1 MALPTN
7 PLEPKIAIF
16 RDLIVVN
23 YEEGY
28 LLCRKTRFSRSSV
41 DLR

>member
-16 RDLIVVN
+16 RVLIVMN
-23 YEEGY
+23 YVEGY
-28 LLCRKTRFSRSSV
+28 LLCGETRFRRLTFH
-41 DLR
+41 LR